1 MTSSKNTNDPRR
13 ENDETSPSSN
23 FDNKNYDDMNLDDM
37 DLDDTDF
44 ESEWNDFI
52 EEYGDE
58 LDDVL
63 RSRLAKHFKKHVEK
77 DLKKKLE
84 LEAKRKEAAIKAQH
98 LQDGEKVAKNK
109 FSFKNLSSKE
119 SYISPKRMQDSHV
132 QFVNPQGPRD
142 NTRSSWLDVDE
153 TMDDY
158 GDDFVPPNPT
168 LENIPLTTAIL
179 WIVFALGIAGIIFCA
194 FVPSLSTIIG
204 IASGLFILI
213 GGAGLIMNR
222 KKPDPYKED
231 YRDYGHGARV

>member
-1 MTSSKNTNDPRR
+1 MTSSKNSNDPRR
-13 ENDETSPSSN
+13 EDDETSQFSDY
-23 FDNKNYDDMNLDDM
+23 DNKNYDDM

-52 EEYGDE
+52 AEYGGE

-63 RSRLAKHFKKHVEK
+63 RSRIAKHFKKHVEK
-77 DLKKKLE
+77 DLKEKLK

-109 FSFKNLSSKE
+109 FSLKNLSSKE
-119 SYISPKRMQDSHV
+119 SYISLQRTQNSHV
-132 QFVNPQGPRD
+132 RFVNPQGPRD

-168 LENIPLTTAIL
+168 LENIPITTAIL
-179 WIVFALGIAGIIFCA
+179 WIVFLLGIAGIIFCA
-194 FVPSLSTIIG
+194 FVPSLATIIG
-204 IASGLFILI
+204 TASGLFILI

-222 KKPDPYKED
+222 KKHNPYKED

>member
-13 ENDETSPSSN
+13 EDDETSPFSN
-23 FDNKNYDDMNLDDM
+23 FDNKNYDDM
-37 DLDDTDF
+37 DF
-44 ESEWNDFI
+44 ESEWNDFMA
-52 EEYGDE
+52 EYGGE

-77 DLKKKLE
+77 DLKEKLK

-109 FSFKNLSSKE
+109 FSLKNLSSKE
-119 SYISPKRMQDSHV
+119 SYISLQRTKDSHV

-168 LENIPLTTAIL
+168 LENIPLTTAVL

-194 FVPSLSTIIG
+194 FVPSLATIVG

-222 KKPDPYKED
+222 KKPNPYKED

>member
-1 MTSSKNTNDPRR
+1 MTSSKNSNDPRR
-13 ENDETSPSSN
+13 EDDETSQFSDY
-23 FDNKNYDDMNLDDM
+23 DNKNYDDM

-52 EEYGDE
+52 AEYGGE

-63 RSRLAKHFKKHVEK
+63 RSRIAKHFKKHVEK
-77 DLKKKLE
+77 DLKEKLK

-109 FSFKNLSSKE
+109 FSLKNLSSKK
-119 SYISPKRMQDSHV
+119 SYIALQRTQNSHV
-132 QFVNPQGPRD
+132 RFVNPQGPRD

-168 LENIPLTTAIL
+168 LENIPITTAIL
-179 WIVFALGIAGIIFCA
+179 WIVFLLGIAGIIFCA
-194 FVPSLSTIIG
+194 FVPSLATIIG
-204 IASGLFILI
+204 TASGLFILI

>member
-13 ENDETSPSSN
+13 ENDETSPFSN
-23 FDNKNYDDMNLDDM
+23 FDNKNYDDMDLDDM
-37 DLDDTDF
+37 DF